1 MFRTRNRAEDPT
13 DLELLITSHIESM
26 DGIGPETEEATIA
39 ASNLKTLMEARAIE
53 DNIEKPWRPSAD
65 TVVLVAGNIL
75 GIGAI
80 LLFEQKGVITSK
92 ALSLLMKPKT

>member
-13 DLELLITSHIESM
+13 DLELLITSHIASM

-65 TVVLVAGNIL
+65 TVVLAAGNIL